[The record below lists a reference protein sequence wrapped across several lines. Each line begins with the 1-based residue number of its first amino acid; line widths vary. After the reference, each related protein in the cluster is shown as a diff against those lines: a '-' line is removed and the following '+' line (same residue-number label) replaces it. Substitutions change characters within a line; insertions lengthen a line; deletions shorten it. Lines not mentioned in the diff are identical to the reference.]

1 MYPRINLSSFSRCE
15 LGTSL
20 PKLLNF
26 KRNNN
31 LKKPHISTPR
41 LYDCMQTRF
50 FFRPRLGGLP
60 HLPEIPTSMQSGP
73 YSRDS
78 FRQRWPKRKL
88 TTKFFHY
95 LRHDEYPI
103 DFSKDQGRDL
113 RKKAQKFVLE
123 DGALFFIG
131 QKNGQP
137 ERLVHSRDEQQQILK
152 ACHSDKLAGHF
163 GRDETREKVCT

>member
-123 DGALFFIG
+123 DGALFLI
-131 QKNGQP
+131 
-137 ERLVHSRDEQQQILK
+137 
-152 ACHSDKLAGHF
+152 A
-163 GRDETREKVCT
+163 